1 MQPFLNLGPPS
12 KSSFR
17 DFLANLGV
25 VLGVGKRPLLP
36 AGVVLWPSHGKY
48 GDVTRG
54 RLPSRGLLYSF
65 LAHEIAVFAI
75 LLIPPKFRPERR
87 FIEIER
93 WLPANTKLALT
104 LPAIGGGH
112 EGGGRPG
119 GKPGGGSPQK
129 GGASPAPAPRAG
141 GLVYSG
147 PQPIVSN
154 PPHPTNRIQTILQP
168 DLVKPPE
175 LKVPLPLPNMVM
187 LARGPRTPTPPPLVP
202 KLNPT
207 ALAPVRPPEAPKLL
221 AEMRAPRLPYA
232 LPVPAT
238 PPPPEPPKLALPP
251 PTPEPP
257 KEPAVSYQTTVP
269 KIAAEAEQAPPAA
282 PEAPDL
288 AMPAGAGGTEER
300 SILVLSPT
308 PGPPENA
315 GNLPAGEAHGQFA
328 MGPEPNLTAR
338 SGVGPGT
345 GTGTETG
352 GATSGTGTGTGT
364 GGSGSGMGSGTG
376 EGGGGGGG
384 TGGGTGSGTGSGVG
398 PGSGTGSGGSGTG
411 SGYGING
418 TGGGGTGTG
427 TGTGAGSGPGRGY
440 GTGTGSGTGT
450 GAGSGP
456 GTGPFPGISIVG
468 GSGTSGISSS
478 SRSGGSRTRTPPGP
492 HGTYGMTIVA
502 TASSGG
508 GLRDYGIF
516 RNESVF
522 TVYIDMTHS
531 ADPAPSWTLQY
542 ALLRRASDPSTI
554 TLGGSVQMSDQV
566 VAPYPISKEE
576 PQFPEEVVAKNLSRL
591 VVVYAEISNEGKVE
605 HTRVIQ
611 SPNPL
616 LNEPVLEAL
625 AKWTFRPAEM
635 NGAPVA
641 VKALIGVPLSLPPR

>member
-25 VLGVGKRPLLP
+25 VVGFGRKPKLPPGVKFAP
-36 AGVVLWPSHGKY
+36 GKY
-48 GDVTRG
+48 AEVTRG

-65 LAHEIAVFAI
+65 LAHEIIIFAI
-75 LLIPPKFRPERR
+75 LFIPARFRAERR
-87 FIEIER
+87 FVEIER
-93 WLPANTKLALT
+93 WLPVDTKIALT

-119 GKPGGGSPQK
+119 GKPGGGSPKK
-129 GGASPAPAPRAG
+129 GGTSPAPAPRAG
-141 GLVYSG
+141 GLVYPG

-154 PPHPTNRIQTILQP
+154 PPNPTNRIQTILQP

-187 LARGPRTPTPPPLVP
+187 LARGQRTPAPPPLVP
-202 KLNPT
+202 KINPA
-207 ALAPVRPPEAPKLL
+207 ALTPTRPPEAPKLRADL
-221 AEMRAPRLPYA
+221 RAPHLPYS
-232 LPVPAT
+232 LPVPAM
-238 PPPPEPPKLALPP
+238 PPPAELPKLALPP

-257 KEPAVSYQTTVP
+257 KEPAVSYEPTAP
-269 KIAAEAEQAPPAA
+269 KITPEALKGAPAV

-288 AMPAGAGGTEER
+288 AGPTGAGGTDEH

-308 PGPPENA
+308 PGPPEMAANV
-315 GNLPAGEAHGQFA
+315 PPGEARGQFA

-338 SGVGPGT
+338 SGVGPGN
-345 GTGTETG
+345 GTGPETG

-364 GGSGSGMGSGTG
+364 GGTGSGMGSGSG

-418 TGGGGTGTG
+418 TGGGGTGSG
-427 TGTGAGSGPGRGY
+427 TGTGSGSGPGRGH

-450 GAGSGP
+450 GEGSGP
-456 GTGPFPGISIVG
+456 GSGPFPGISIVG
-468 GSGTSGISSS
+468 GSGTSGVT
-478 SRSGGSRTRTPPGP
+478 SRARPGGSRTSPGP

-502 TASSGG
+502 TAASGG

-531 ADPAPSWTLQY
+531 PDPAPSWTLQY
-542 ALLRRASDPSTI
+542 ALLRRGADPSTI
-554 TLGGSVQMSDQV
+554 TLGSSVGMGDQL
-566 VAPYPISKEE
+566 VAPFPIQKEE
-576 PQFPEEVVAKNLSRL
+576 PQFPEEVVAKNLSRM
-591 VVVYAEISNEGKVE
+591 VVVYAEISNEGKVQNA
-605 HTRVIQ
+605 RVIQ

-616 LNEPVLEAL
+616 LNQPVIEAL

-641 VKALIGVPLSLPPR
+641 VKALFGVPLSLPPR